1 MQKAEARPGYSA
13 SGIRRFDARD
23 TVVARASLYFTKQ
36 GYRSFRTLCS
46 TQFLDLRNKES
57 KPGRIVPVTYLRS
70 LFKDLDTWLG
80 SGIGDAVVT
89 DV

>member
-1 MQKAEARPGYSA
+1 MQKADPTPGYSA

-23 TVVARASLYFTKQ
+23 EVVASASLCFTKA

-46 TQFLDLRNKES
+46 TQFLDSRNRLS
-57 KPGRIVPVTYLRS
+57 NPGKIVPVTYLRS
-70 LFKDLDTWLG
+70 LFKDLDMWAG
-80 SGIGDAVVT
+80 SGIGEAVVT